1 MNRFLQIS
9 LVYLTLV
16 CASESG
22 LGAQEQQGTRW
33 RVNAAEIEIGG
44 RVQTQLN
51 TTSAE
56 SEPTVEMMLRRVR
69 LEARVRVN
77 DLVSGKVQ
85 PDFAG
90 DRVSLKDAWLRLDFA
105 PELQLLAGK
114 AHRPFSLIEQV
125 SSTRILPVERGV
137 RLRGV
142 QAVDHYAAINGLAY
156 SDRDIGFQ
164 LMGAFAGSSL
174 QPTYQ
179 IGVFAGPLHGK
190 VGSEDSYQLAARA
203 TFRPLEPLRIG
214 AAVSRRDFA
223 RASLSRTSGWELE
236 KGNAF
241 SLDFEY
247 GSFAPGLHIIGEAAF
262 GDTDP
267 FAGDS
272 FLGTQGWLAYRT
284 APQGRV
290 SAIEPLVRVSY
301 GSLRRSDTL
310 TADPGG
316 FLLTPG
322 VNVYLGGLNRIM
334 LNYDLWSPAEVGRR
348 EGGLKAQFQ
357 LAF

>member
-1 MNRFLQIS
+1 MAIVTIV
-9 LVYLTLV
+9 LVGV
-16 CASESG
+16 SASA

-33 RVNAAEIEIGG
+33 RVNAAEIEIAG

-77 DLVSGKVQ
+77 DLVTGKIQ

-90 DRVSLKDAWLRLDFA
+90 DRVSLKDVWIRLDFA

-125 SSTRILPVERGV
+125 SSTRILPVERGA

-142 QAVDHYAAINGLAY
+142 QAVDHYAAINTLAY
-156 SDRDIGFQ
+156 SDRDVGFQ
-164 LMGAFAGSSL
+164 LMGAFAGLSL

-179 IGVFAGPLHGK
+179 IGVFAGPLHRQ

-203 TFRPLEPLRIG
+203 TVRPLEPLRVG

-223 RASLSRTSGWELE
+223 RPSSSRPSGWELE
-236 KGNAF
+236 QGNAF
-241 SLDFEY
+241 SVDFEY

-262 GDTDP
+262 GDSDP

-272 FLGTQGWLAYRT
+272 FLGAQAWLAYRT
-284 APQGRV
+284 PPRGRV
-290 SAIEPLVRVSY
+290 SGIEPLFRVSHA
-301 GSLRRSDTL
+301 SIRHEIPPTSN
-310 TADPGG
+310 PGG
-316 FLLTPG
+316 LLLTPG
-322 VNVYLGGLNRIM
+322 VNIYLGGLNRIM
-334 LNYDLWSPAEVGRR
+334 LNYDLWSPRDGERR

>member
-1 MNRFLQIS
+1 MAMVSVL
-9 LVYLTLV
+9 LVFV
-16 CASESG
+16 SEAA

-33 RVNAAEIEIGG
+33 RVNAAEIEIAG

-51 TTSAE
+51 TTTAE

-90 DRVSLKDAWLRLDFA
+90 DRVSLKDVWIRLDFA

-125 SSTRILPVERGV
+125 SSTRILPVERGA

-142 QAVDHYAAINGLAY
+142 QAVDHYAAINSLAY
-156 SDRDIGFQ
+156 SDRDVGFQ
-164 LMGAFAGSSL
+164 LMGAFARAPL

-179 IGVFAGPLHGK
+179 LGVFAGPLHRQ
-190 VGSEDSYQLAARA
+190 VGSEDSYQLAVRT
-203 TFRPLEPLRIG
+203 TFRPLEPVRIG

-223 RASLSRTSGWELE
+223 RPSSARPSGWELE
-236 KGNAF
+236 QGNAF
-241 SLDFEY
+241 SIDFEY
-247 GSFAPGLHIIGEAAF
+247 GSFAPGLHIIAEAAF
-262 GDTDP
+262 GDSDP

-272 FLGTQGWLAYRT
+272 FLGSQGWLAYRT
-284 APQGRV
+284 APYGRV
-290 SAIEPLVRVSY
+290 SAIEPLVRLSH
-301 GSLRRSDTL
+301 GSIRHGDPLV
-310 TADPGG
+310 ANPGG
-316 FLLTPG
+316 FLVTPG

-334 LNYDLWSPAEVGRR
+334 LNYDLWSPTRPGRA